1 MQSTFSGI
9 EIGKRSILASQVAL
23 NTIGHNVSNANT
35 PGYSRQRVEL
45 QTFPP
50 LYFPQLNRAEMSGQ
64 IGQGVTV
71 ESINR
76 IKDMLLEQRIVSQ
89 TSLEGYWN
97 TRDDY
102 LLMVDQVYNEP
113 QDVSVRG
120 LMDQFWAAWQEL
132 SVHPEQISAREAV
145 LQRGAGLTEAIN
157 QRFRSLDQIRTMLDD
172 DVGATVK
179 QVNDL
184 LGQIAELNEEIVRV
198 EAMGDNPNDL
208 LDRRDLLTEELGGLI
223 NITTDDRDPN
233 EFSVYTGGYH
243 LVQGGI
249 VRPLELRPDTQ
260 NEGYTQVVWSENLE
274 GEESQIIGGNLGALL
289 ELRDQDVRQE
299 IQNLDMMSVNF
310 MDMVNEIHEQG
321 YGLNERTGREFF
333 VQHPFV
339 NNALGNYDRNGD
351 GEFDST
357 YIFKMSGTNS
367 LKMREQIGLAGTMI
381 LSGPDGNREI
391 EYFTTDTVADVISRI
406 NTSGSEVVATLDIDG
421 RLTLKAAP
429 AENPDNPDFVI
440 RHVEDTGQFLAG
452 YAGILTGPGDEGA
465 YDWESQDAV
474 LDIRG
479 GADYTVTP
487 LMHPSAYISVNEELK
502 QEPATVAASFGT
514 GDRAGELGNGEAA
527 LAIASLRNSPVML
540 GQIATFDDYFANT
553 VAEIG
558 LKGEQ
563 AEIASRTQEQIML
576 DLRNTR
582 ESISGV
588 NIDEELAEMIKFQHG
603 YAAAARFINQINTM
617 LDTIINRMGV

>member
-9 EIGKRSILASQVAL
+9 EIGKRSLFASQVAL

-50 LYFPQLNRAEMSGQ
+50 IYYPQLNRAEISGQ

-71 ESINR
+71 ESVNR
-76 IKDMLLEQRIVSQ
+76 IKDMILEQRIVSQ

-97 TRDDY
+97 TRDNY
-102 LLMVDQVYNEP
+102 LLMLDQVYNEP
-113 QDVSVRG
+113 ADISVRG
-120 LMDQFWAAWQEL
+120 HLDRFWSAWQEL
-132 SVHPEQISAREAV
+132 SIHPEQISAREAV
-145 LQRGAGLTEAIN
+145 LQRGAGLSEAIN
-157 QRFRSLDQIRTMLDD
+157 QRYRSLDQIRTMLDD
-172 DVGATVK
+172 DIRATVK

-184 LGQIAELNEEIVRV
+184 LGEIAELNVEIVRV
-198 EAMGDNPNDL
+198 QALGDNPNDL
-208 LDRRDLLTEELGGLI
+208 LDRRDLLTERLGGLI
-223 NITTDDRDPN
+223 NITTDGRDED
-233 EFSVYTGGYH
+233 EFNIHTEGYH

-249 VRPLELRPDTQ
+249 VRPLEIRPDPQ
-260 NEGYTQVVWSENLE
+260 NEGYTEVVWSENLE
-274 GEESQIIGGNLGALL
+274 EENAGIEGGVLGALI

-310 MDMVNEIHEQG
+310 MDMVNEIHREG
-321 YGLNERTGREFF
+321 YGLNGRTGRDFF
-333 VQHPFV
+333 VQYPFV

-357 YIFKMSGTNS
+357 YIFRMSGTNS
-367 LKMREQIGLAGTMI
+367 LNMREQIGLAGTMI

-391 EYFTTDTVADVISRI
+391 EYFPTDTVADVISRI
-406 NTSGSEVVATLDIDG
+406 NTSGAEVVATLNIEG
-421 RLTLKAAP
+421 ELTLKAAP
-429 AENPDNPDFVI
+429 AENMDNPDFVV

-452 YAGILTGPGDEGA
+452 YAGILTEPGPAGA
-465 YDWESQDAV
+465 YDWENPDAV

-479 GADYTVTP
+479 GAGYAVTP
-487 LMHPSAYISVNEELK
+487 LMHPSAYIAVNPEL
-502 QEPATVAASFGT
+502 QREPATVAASFGV

-527 LAIASLRNSPVML
+527 LAIAGLRNSPVML
-540 GQIATFDDYFANT
+540 GQISTFDDYFANT

-563 AEIASRTQEQIML
+563 AEIAARTQEQIIL